1 MASGKTPANMMKI
14 HPLTPHAGL
23 IRGDSVPRSRAVD
36 LQTGRGQ
43 EMVNRD
49 PKEDTVIIGAG
60 MAGLACARRLHA
72 AGRSF
77 VICEAS
83 DHVGGRVAT
92 DVCAGYRL
100 DRGFQVL
107 LTAYPEARRLLD
119 YDALDLRRF
128 YPGALVRHVGK
139 WHRVADP
146 FRHPVD
152 GLRGAF
158 NPIGSFADKLRVG
171 LSRLGGFDFS
181 RHDSGLTTLEAL
193 RAEGFSASMIERFF
207 RPFLGGVFL
216 ENRLETTARKLEF
229 VMRHFA
235 RGDTAIPALGMAE
248 IPLQLAASLPANAI
262 RLHTCVTSIDDH
274 GVHLENGDVLAAKA
288 VVIATEAGGAERL
301 LGRGDPDVPFNSVAC
316 LYFAAPSAPVNEPI
330 LLLNGDGVG
339 PINNLTVLSA
349 VSSDY
354 APPGRQ
360 LISISVVDTE
370 AAAAS
375 DLDERVRHQLVDWF
389 GAVSHAWELLRIDRI
404 PRAVPS
410 QRVVLEKSPR
420 FGKGLYQCGDHCGIA
435 SINTALASGTAA
447 AEAVLEDF
455 P

>member
-1 MASGKTPANMMKI
+1 
-14 HPLTPHAGL
+14 
-23 IRGDSVPRSRAVD
+23 
-36 LQTGRGQ
+36 
-43 EMVNRD
+43 MVNRET
-49 PKEDTVIIGAG
+49 KEATLIIGAG
-60 MAGLACARRLHA
+60 MAGLACAHSLHA
-72 AGRSF
+72 AGRNF

-83 DHVGGRVAT
+83 DRIGGRVAT
-92 DVCAGYRL
+92 DLCDGYRL

-128 YPGALVRHVGK
+128 YPGALVRHGGK
-139 WHRVADP
+139 WHRVVDP
-146 FRHPVD
+146 FRHPID

-181 RHDSGLTTLEAL
+181 RHSSGLTTLEAL

-248 IPLQLAASLPANAI
+248 IPRQLAASLPAAAV
-262 RLHTCVTSIDDH
+262 RLHTRVTSIDDH
-274 GVHLENGDVLAAKA
+274 GVHLENGDVLAARA
-288 VVIATEAGGAERL
+288 VVIATEAGGVAHM
-301 LGRGDPDVPFNSVAC
+301 LGLDDPHVPFNSVAC
-316 LYFAAPSAPVNEPI
+316 LYFAAPTAPVNEPI
-330 LLLNGDGVG
+330 LLLNGEGAG
-339 PINNLTVLSA
+339 PINNLTVLST

-354 APPGRQ
+354 APPGQ
-360 LISISVVDTE
+360 HLISISVVDSE
-370 AAAAS
+370 AAAAA
-375 DLDERVRHQLVDWF
+375 DLEERVRRQLGDWF
-389 GAVSHAWELLRIDRI
+389 GADTHAWELLRIDRI

-410 QRVVLEKSPR
+410 QRVMSEKSAR
-420 FGKGLYQCGDHCGIA
+420 LRRGLYQCGDHCGIA
-435 SINTALASGTAA
+435 SLNTALASGTAA
-447 AEAVLEDF
+447 AEAVLEDV